1 MGSPARRVMKIV
13 IANLILGCA
22 SLVALSL
29 MFVDISNA
37 ELDLKTVVGMWHF
50 DDNKGNTAE
59 DSSENGNDGKL
70 VNSPKWAGNG
80 KFGSALEFD
89 GNKSKGQVVVGD
101 LGLSGTITLILWAN
115 PNDAVNDDRLISNT
129 SGPTSPAFA
138 TRFQNGGVEIW
149 GAAWKPVIPKFDNNK
164 WGHYA
169 FVFDGAGNVTGYY
182 NGKKE
187 DTVSDPYV
195 FTEIGIGANFLDQ
208 WGQYFSGLFDEVAF
222 FNVALTE
229 VDINV
234 LMTKGLK
241 SALSVYPASKLTTTW
256 GNIKGNL

>member
-1 MGSPARRVMKIV
+1 MKIV
-13 IANLILGCA
+13 IANLIFACT
-22 SLVALSL
+22 SLIVLSL
-29 MFVDISNA
+29 MFVGISNA

-50 DDNKGNTAE
+50 DDDKGNTAM
-59 DSSENGNDGKL
+59 DSSENNNDGIL
-70 VNSPKWAGNG
+70 VNSPKWTKNG

-89 GNKSKGQVVVGD
+89 GNDSKSQVAVGD

-115 PNDAVNDDRLISNT
+115 PNDAVNDDRIISNT
-129 SGPTSPAFA
+129 SGPTNPAFA
-138 TRFQNGGVEIW
+138 LRFQNGAVEIW

-182 NGKKE
+182 NGEKE
-187 DTVSDPYV
+187 DTVSDTYV

-229 VDINV
+229 DEIKV
-234 LMTKGLK
+234 LMTNGFE

-256 GNIKGNL
+256 GNIKANL